1 MGMSYDQTLA
11 RVDEEAESGNET
23 HVTTRAA
30 LRINPGAARER
41 SGSDRTDVADAV
53 AIAELENLAWLI
65 HFAA

>member
-11 RVDEEAESGNET
+11 RVDEEAESGHET
-23 HVTTRAA
+23 HVTARAA

-41 SGSDRTDVADAV
+41 SGSDRTDVTDV
-53 AIAELENLAWLI
+53 SIAELKNLARLL